1 MKPILLIFPG
11 YKTKHLRIPFSII
24 TLAAYLRKHGTAVE
38 VLDTRLNDYKD
49 VDFSKYLLVG
59 LSVVIGD
66 RIKVAYEISKYIK
79 QKFPKTLVVW
89 GGQLPSA
96 YPGVVCDSG
105 IVDVVV
111 RKEGEETLL
120 DLINSLN
127 NRKPLKNVK
136 GITFKK
142 DGLIVSNPDRPFLN
156 MKTIPPPAYD
166 LIDLSKYCDSNNPI
180 EMETSRGCPHKCK
193 FCYSSFFN
201 NQHWRAKPVKKVVD
215 EIRYFTTEY
224 SANHFFFLDSN
235 FFVDKKRVLSLCDA
249 LIHEKISV
257 KWSAHI
263 RPDDL
268 AGYSNKEIALM
279 KNAGLNFLRMGAE
292 SGSQRILDVLEKDI
306 KVGDIRTAVLKCA
319 QQGVNLSLTFVIGA
333 PGETSEDLK
342 CTIKLCKQIKRIY
355 PTAYI
360 KEYRIIQLY
369 PGSRLYNEYSPT
381 TSFKNLEELAEYFP
395 LIHIKWLRKNQ
406 LKKLITLAHITAFFY
421 LRQLFRT
428 QGKNF
433 QKSVLGSTKNVLVW
447 KLLLPLIYTDALL
460 RWKTNFFYCGYE
472 WPLLESITKKVF
484 IGDVDQF

>member
-1 MKPILLIFPG
+1 MKPVLLIFPG
-11 YKTKHLRIPFSII
+11 KRRRQLRIPFSII
-24 TLAAYLRKHGTAVE
+24 SLAAYLRTHKIKVDI
-38 VLDTRLNDYKD
+38 LDTRLLDYKS
-49 VDFSKYLLVG
+49 VDFGKYLLIG

-66 RIKVAYEISKYIK
+66 RIIKAYEISKYIK

-89 GGQLPSA
+89 GGQLPSV
-96 YPGVVCDSG
+96 YSGVVCDSG

-142 DGLIVSNPDRPFLN
+142 DGRTVSNPDRPFLN
-156 MKTIPPPAYD
+156 MNTFPPPAYD
-166 LIDLSKYCDSNNPI
+166 LIDLVKYNDGNNHI

-193 FCYSSFFN
+193 FCYSSYFN
-201 NQHWRAKPVKKVVD
+201 NQHWRAKPVKKVVN
-215 EIRYFTTEY
+215 EIRYFATKY

-235 FFVDKKRVLSLCDA
+235 FFVDKKRVLSLCEA
-249 LIHEKISV
+249 LIQAKINV

-292 SGSQRILDVLEKDI
+292 SGSQRILDVLEKDL
-306 KVGDIRTAVLKCA
+306 KVDDIRTAVLKCS
-319 QQGVNLSLTFVIGA
+319 QQGINLSLTFVIGA

-342 CTIKLCKQIKRIY
+342 CTIKICKQIKKMY
-355 PTAYI
+355 PAAYI

-369 PGSRLYNEYSPT
+369 PGSRLYSEYSPT
-381 TSFKNLEELAEYFP
+381 TSFKNLEELAAYFP
-395 LIHIKWLRKNQ
+395 LRHIKWLRKNQ

-421 LRQLFRT
+421 LYQLFRT
-428 QGKNF
+428 QGKGF